1 MPQYWSYWEQGPS
14 GWAYAVTGSSQTQVT
29 YGSVNAWSWGE
40 GIAPPPYS
48 FQDLCPYGDAPV
60 GLDGATATPTLELP
74 PATATVE
81 PELLETTPP
90 TLEPTVPDEVVSTV
104 APADGVIEQA
114 DKPASGAGLL
124 FFAVLMLGLGLGL
137 SIVRKRRR
145 PR

>member
-1 MPQYWSYWEQGPS
+1 MVLPQQ
-14 GWAYAVTGSSQTQVT
+14 
-29 YGSVNAWSWGE
+29 
-40 GIAPPPYS
+40 PYS

-60 GLDGATATPTLELP
+60 GLDGVTAIPTLEPP

-90 TLEPTVPDEVVSTV
+90 TLEPTAPDEALPTIT
-104 APADGVIEQA
+104 PADGVSDEA

-124 FFAVLMLGLGLGL
+124 FFAVLMLGLGIGL